1 MLNGKTAWYL
11 ILYSTRKKT
20 YFPAADFY
28 EITRSPNAPEHI
40 GTSGMTQPPVH
51 ALSCYYIHQNSE
63 HKLETTT
70 FLKNIL
76 PKLMNFH
83 RYLLTDRDPEESG
96 LVTIL
101 HPWESGEDDSPIW
114 DQTLS
119 RISFTKSDLPDFK
132 RLDIIAVEGDS
143 ETIPSDD
150 EYNKFIYMIEIMKKC
165 HLK

>member
-1 MLNGKTAWYL
+1 
-11 ILYSTRKKT
+11 
-20 YFPAADFY
+20 
-28 EITRSPNAPEHI
+28 
-40 GTSGMTQPPVH
+40 
-51 ALSCYYIHQNSE
+51 
-63 HKLETTT
+63 
-70 FLKNIL
+70 
-76 PKLMNFH
+76 MNFH

-101 HPWESGEDDSPIW
+101 HPWKSGEDDSPIW
-114 DQTLS
+114 DQHLS

-150 EYNKFIYMIEIMKKC
+150 EYNKFIYTIEIMKKC